1 MSLPFF
7 RNQCPNWN
15 VLFQINFR
23 DELRCGQEDF
33 SSQKACVKGLCV
45 TSLQPWKPRGFAKLH
60 LSTGSVPELEC
71 FVLLHC
77 SLGFNFLILK
87 FAMFSSH
94 RQAGEEYCEWAV
106 TISTGRGKVTAL
118 GDLLAAN
125 LKIHVR
131 RKPGHNA
138 EFHRSYDL
146 GKCEREGVVFCL
158 DAESRAELEFLSL
171 MFDASWLLLFI
182 RMWFP
187 ILCQQSAVAPL
198 ESFMDKALS
207 MHLLRKS
214 FAIMVHRNAL
224 IRTFK
229 IMSFCLSV
237 VTLYMEVKIKNCWVQ
252 SGNLW

>member
-23 DELRCGQEDF
+23 DELRCSQEDF
-33 SSQKACVKGLCV
+33 SSQKACVKGLYV

-87 FAMFSSH
+87 FAMYSSH

-106 TISTGRGKVTAL
+106 TISTGRGNVTAL

-125 LKIHVR
+125 LKIHMSGGSLDKMQNSTGAMILANVR
-131 RKPGHNA
+131 EKGLSSAWMQRAGLNLS
-138 EFHRSYDL
+138 FYDVWCFVTVAFYKNVISNPMSA
-146 GKCEREGVVFCL
+146 KCC
-158 DAESRAELEFLSL
+158 S
-171 MFDASWLLLFI
+171 
-182 RMWFP
+182 
-187 ILCQQSAVAPL
+187 
-198 ESFMDKALS
+198 
-207 MHLLRKS
+207 
-214 FAIMVHRNAL
+214 
-224 IRTFK
+224 TFR
-229 IMSFCLSV
+229 IF
-237 VTLYMEVKIKNCWVQ
+237 Y
-252 SGNLW
+252 G

>member
-33 SSQKACVKGLCV
+33 SSQTACVKGLCV

-125 LKIHVR
+125 LKIHMSGGSLGTVQNSTGAMILANVR
-131 RKPGHNA
+131 EKG
-138 EFHRSYDL
+138 
-146 GKCEREGVVFCL
+146 C
-158 DAESRAELEFLSL
+158 
-171 MFDASWLLLFI
+171 LLLGCREQGWTWVSISDVWCFVTVAFYKNVI
-182 RMWFP
+182 SNLM
-187 ILCQQSAVAPL
+187 SAKCC
-198 ESFMDKALS
+198 S
-207 MHLLRKS
+207 
-214 FAIMVHRNAL
+214 
-224 IRTFK
+224 TFR
-229 IMSFCLSV
+229 IF
-237 VTLYMEVKIKNCWVQ
+237 Y
-252 SGNLW
+252 G